1 MNAPRYEIEALA
13 AVTSKFI
20 DHRPDNPNNNALAAF
35 EKLKNF
41 AAGFG
46 EILDR

>member
-20 DHRPDNPNNNALAAF
+20 DHRPDNPNNNAPVSYTHLT
-35 EKLKNF
+35 LPTS
-41 AAGFG
+41 
-46 EILDR
+46 